1 MRTIPKKN
9 YFLVGLI
16 ALVTFLLTWYF
27 VAVYQLRKDYDL
39 DQNKRMN
46 AILSEIHE
54 EDLQNYILDNHDVM
68 IYLSSS
74 RDETYQ
80 SFEKS
85 LIKYLKKEDLTKE
98 IVYLDTSNLEE
109 AFYTRFMK
117 NYVSEELQGITLQMI
132 PNLLVLSDGKVTSIL
147 YPTMVEP
154 NIQDV
159 KNFLKGEV

>member
-132 PNLLVLSDGKVTSIL
+132 PNLLVLSDGEVTSIL

>member
-109 AFYTRFMK
+109 AFYARFMK

-132 PNLLVLSDGKVTSIL
+132 PNLVVLSDGKVTSIL